1 MTRALVGFH
10 GKLPNVGDFVQRRLP
25 AGFVDRWDPAMQSA
39 LSTASA
45 AVGDAWRETFLA
57 SPSWRFALAMDVC
70 DHLPWV
76 GVVMPSRDRVGRVYP
91 LVLAVS
97 PPCDVEGW
105 PRIPA
110 NAWFDALET
119 AAARTRQGIDVTM
132 FDALVAML
140 PDPAASPAQNPPP
153 VLGTRI
159 GSLWWRGEQH
169 TDGIA
174 LPGLPDGADYLRLLG
189 VDIDEVTA

>member
-25 AGFVDRWDPAMQSA
+25 TSFVDRWDAAMQSA
-39 LSTASA
+39 LATVSA
-45 AVGDAWRETFLA
+45 ALGEGWREIFLA
-57 SPSWRFALAMDVC
+57 SPPWRFALATEVC
-70 DHLPWV
+70 GQLPWV

-97 PPCDVEGW
+97 PPEATHGW
-105 PRIPA
+105 PHMPA
-110 NAWFDALET
+110 DRWFDALDA
-119 AAARTRQGIDVTM
+119 AAARTREGIDVTM

-140 PDPAASPAQNPPP
+140 PDPASSTAQRVPPIVDP
-153 VLGTRI
+153 HI
-159 GSLWWRGEQH
+159 GSLWWRG
-169 TDGIA
+169 DRSSPDVA
-174 LPGLPDGADYLRLLG
+174 LPGLPNAADYLRLLG